1 MTAAIHR
8 MRAGLTTLTGTAAG
22 ASALLAI
29 LVLATV
35 FVAVALPRSSV
46 SFRTRALHQVVA
58 NTPPTGRAFVASTD
72 FTTLTSA
79 LGIAPGPS
87 SPGIGT
93 DEMVAVADELAAS
106 LRAKR
111 LPLQPASDR
120 WWGLTSGYAAVPDA
134 ARRAYF
140 GSTPPQVEVLYRTDL
155 GRNARLV
162 AGSMPATVSA
172 GSGRPVF
179 QVAVTPATA
188 ARFMLHVGSVL
199 KYPGQATLA
208 VSGIIR
214 PVRPGS
220 TFWTADPDAARATF
234 NESRNAAFWLGGV
247 FIGPAELVDLE
258 DAVDASQITM
268 QWELPLRLSGIS
280 AVQVGALNNR
290 LGAALTSAGLLTRSV
305 QIPTSVAVSCG
316 LAGALTGFV
325 QAERRIAVLLS
336 LLEVS
341 LTMVGA
347 VVLLLGSRLLAE
359 RRAGEFRLMR
369 SRGASRGQLAALG
382 LRAGVLVVIP
392 AAVAGT
398 LIAVLLTPAG
408 SEPAAWWLATLTA
421 LAALVSVPLFAL
433 RQVASAGLA
442 DERSDRQSARP
453 ARARRAV
460 TDLTLALAAAGGVAV
475 LRQEVAAPASGT
487 DWYTSAAPV
496 LVAIPVAIAAVRLY
510 PVAVRW
516 LVRLTG
522 RGQGVTTFVGLA
534 RAARTSLAAVLP
546 AFALVLVLAVI
557 AFGATL
563 RAAVVRGDVAES
575 WRTTGAD
582 VVIDTYRST
591 VPIDG
596 AVRRAIAAVPGVQR
610 TTALSVLPGVAA
622 DGTPLTVVVVDPAT
636 YAALIAATPQP
647 PFPGAALTGPGAAG
661 SAGPMPVLV
670 SPSARQL
677 VTGGREVLVG
687 YHNLSVRVAGVVR
700 AVPGSSVT
708 GAFIVAPARAMVGA
722 VGASGAQP
730 SRLLVVGPAVDVA
743 RMRSVVGRQ
752 LPAATVAFRSGRL
765 AALTE
770 APLPHGTY
778 TAFAE
783 GAAAAALFG
792 AVIVLIMLALG
803 ARSRELTLAR
813 LFTMGLSPGQARR
826 LVITEALPAII
837 AATAGGAVCAWL
849 LVPLVGPAVDLSPLT
864 GSPVPVPV
872 RADYG
877 LIGLL
882 AAGLLALASVT
893 LLAQSVATRLRGL
906 SRALR
911 VGE

>member
-1 MTAAIHR
+1 MTAAIQR
-8 MRAGLTTLTGTAAG
+8 LRAGLTILTGTAAG
-22 ASALLAI
+22 ASALLAV
-29 LVLATV
+29 LVLASV
-35 FVAVALPRSSV
+35 FVAVALPRASV
-46 SFRTRALHQVVA
+46 SFRTAALGQIVA
-58 NTPPTGRAFVASTD
+58 DTPAAGRAFVGTTD
-72 FTTLTSA
+72 FTSLASA
-79 LGIAPGPS
+79 LAIQPGPS

-93 DEMVAVADELAAS
+93 QDVNAVAGELAAS
-106 LRAKR
+106 LRADR
-111 LPLQPASDR
+111 LPLQPPPDR
-120 WWGLTSGYAAVPDA
+120 WWGLTSGYASVPDA

-140 GSTPPQVEVLYRTDL
+140 GTTPPKVEVIYRTNL
-155 GRNARLV
+155 GRNARVV
-162 AGSMPATVSA
+162 AGSMPAAVSA

-179 QVAVTPATA
+179 QVAVTQATA
-188 ARFMLHVGSVL
+188 ARFRLHVGSVL
-199 KYPGQATLA
+199 TFPARATLA

-220 TFWTADPDAARATF
+220 AFWTADPDAARATF
-234 NESRNAAFWLGGV
+234 NQSRNGTFWLAGV
-247 FIGPAELVDLE
+247 FIGPDELVALE
-258 DAVDASQITM
+258 DTVDSSQITM
-268 QWELPLRLSGIS
+268 QWELPLRLSGLS
-280 AVQVGALNNR
+280 ADQAGALSSR

-305 QIPTSVAVSCG
+305 QLPTSVAVSCG
-316 LAGALTGFV
+316 LAGALTGFL

-341 LTMVGA
+341 LTVVGA
-347 VVLLLGSRLLAE
+347 VVLLLGGRLLAE

-369 SRGASRGQLAALG
+369 DRGASRRQLAALG
-382 LRAGVLVVIP
+382 LRAGILVVIP

-398 LIAVLLTPAG
+398 LIAVLFTPAA

-421 LAALVSVPLFAL
+421 FAALVSVPLFAL

-442 DERSDRQSARP
+442 DERSDSQPARS

-460 TDLTLALAAAGGVAV
+460 TDLTLALGAAGGVAV

-496 LVAIPVAIAAVRLY
+496 LIAIPVAIAAVRLY
-510 PVAVRW
+510 PIAIRW

-582 VVIDTYRST
+582 VVIDTHRST

-610 TTALSVLPGVAA
+610 TATLSLLPGVAA
-622 DGTPLTVVVVDPAT
+622 DGTPLTVIVVDPAS

-661 SAGPMPVLV
+661 GAGPMLVLA
-670 SPSARQL
+670 SPSARRL
-677 VTGGREVLVG
+677 VTGGRKVLVG
-687 YHNLSVRVAGVVR
+687 IHNLSVRVTGMVR
-700 AVPGSSVT
+700 AVPGSSAT
-708 GAFIVAPARAMVGA
+708 GAFIVAPARAMVRA
-722 VGASGAQP
+722 VGASEALP

-743 RMRSVVGRQ
+743 RMRSVVGRE
-752 LPAATVAFRSGRL
+752 LPAATLTFRSGRL

-778 TAFAE
+778 TAFAA

-826 LVITEALPAII
+826 LIITEALPAII

-877 LIGLL
+877 LIGFL
-882 AAGLLALASVT
+882 AAGLLALAIVT
-893 LLAQSVATRLRGL
+893 LFAQSVATRLRGL

>member
-1 MTAAIHR
+1 MIAASGR
-8 MRAGLTTLTGTAAG
+8 LRAGLTMLTGTAAG
-22 ASALLAI
+22 ASALLAV
-29 LVLATV
+29 LVLACV
-35 FVAVALPRSSV
+35 FVAVALPRASV
-46 SFRTRALHQVVA
+46 SFRTRALHQIVA
-58 NTPPTGRAFVASTD
+58 NTPPTGRAFVATTD
-72 FTTLTSA
+72 FTTLASA
-79 LGIAPGPS
+79 LGIQPGPS

-93 DEMVAVADELAAS
+93 DEMIAVAQELAGS
-106 LRAKR
+106 LRAEQ
-111 LPLQPASDR
+111 LPLQPVPAR

-134 ARRAYF
+134 AKRAYF
-140 GSTPPQVEVLYRTDL
+140 GTTPPKVEVIYRTGL
-155 GRNARLV
+155 GRNARVV
-162 AGSMPATVSA
+162 AGTMPATVSV
-172 GSGRPVF
+172 GSGPPVF
-179 QVAVTPATA
+179 QVAVTTATA
-188 ARFMLHVGSVL
+188 ARFLLHVGSVL
-199 KYPGQATLA
+199 KFPGQATLT

-234 NESRNAAFWLGGV
+234 NQSQTGAFWLGGV

-258 DAVDASQITM
+258 NAVDSSQINL
-268 QWELPLRLSGIS
+268 QWELPLRLSGLG
-280 AVQVGALNNR
+280 ADQVGTLNNH
-290 LGAALTSAGLLTRSV
+290 LGAALTSAGLLTSSV
-305 QIPTSVAVSCG
+305 QIPTSLAVSCG

-336 LLEVS
+336 MLEVS

-347 VVLLLGSRLLAE
+347 VVLLLGGRLLAE
-359 RRAGEFRLMR
+359 RRAAEFRLMR
-369 SRGASRGQLAALG
+369 ARGASRRQLAALG
-382 LRAGVLVVIP
+382 FRAGVLVVIP

-408 SEPAAWWLATLTA
+408 SEPAGWWLAALTA

-433 RQVASAGLA
+433 RQVPAAGLA
-442 DERSDRQSARP
+442 DERSDRLPARP

-475 LRQEVAAPASGT
+475 LRQEVTAPASGT
-487 DWYTSAAPV
+487 DWFTSAAPV

-510 PVAVRW
+510 PIAVRR

-522 RGQGVTTFVGLA
+522 GRPGVTMFVGLA
-534 RAARTSLAAVLP
+534 RSARTSLAAVLP

-575 WRTTGAD
+575 WRMTGAD

-591 VPIDG
+591 APIDG
-596 AVRRAIAAVPGVQR
+596 AVRHAVAAVPGVQR
-610 TTALSVLPGVAA
+610 TTALGVLPGVAA
-622 DGTPLTVVVVDPAT
+622 DGTPLTVIVVDPAS
-636 YAALIAATPQP
+636 YAAVIAATPQP

-661 SAGPMPVLV
+661 GPGPMPVLA

-677 VTGGREVLVG
+677 VTGGRKVLVG
-687 YHNLSVRVAGVVR
+687 YHNLSVRVTGMVR
-700 AVPGSSVT
+700 GIPGSPAT
-708 GAFIVAPARAMVGA
+708 GAFIVAPARAMVRA
-722 VGASGAQP
+722 VGASEAQP
-730 SRLLVVGPAVDVA
+730 SRLLVVGPAVDAA
-743 RMRSVVGRQ
+743 RLRSVVGRR
-752 LPAATVAFRSGRL
+752 LPAATLVFRSGRL
-765 AALTE
+765 AALTD

-783 GAAAAALFG
+783 GAGAAALFG

-826 LVITEALPAII
+826 LVMTEALPAIV

-882 AAGLLALASVT
+882 AAGLLAVAVVT
-893 LLAQSVATRLRGL
+893 LFAQSVATRLRGL